1 MNCRDCQTWIEN
13 LLDGQASPETDALRE
28 HLRQCRSC
36 RRDVAAAR
44 LLLQGMTKTP
54 KARIELAPR
63 LVAAVAR
70 DRADRKRRSTYRWYA
85 IAGLA
90 ASLLFMFGFGNL
102 ASLWAK
108 KFEPPQVATTTP
120 QPPVAEPQLT
130 ERADD
135 AQKAVAK
142 LTRSVA
148 EKTKTHL
155 EVLWSAAN
163 PRDAASVFPPLPD
176 FDEPLDP
183 AAESL
188 RHAGRTVA
196 KSLEPMTNPA
206 RQAFSF
212 IAREMPVFD
221 LSR

>member
-1 MNCRDCQTWIEN
+1 MNCRDCRTWIEN
-13 LLDGQASPETDALRE
+13 LLDGQTPPETDALRE

-44 LLLQGMTKTP
+44 LLLRGMTKTP
-54 KARIELAPR
+54 KASVELAPR
-63 LVAAVAR
+63 LVAAVQR

-90 ASLLFMFGFGNL
+90 ASLLFMFGFGNM
-102 ASLWAK
+102 ASLWSK
-108 KFEPPQVATTTP
+108 KPEQNVANGTA
-120 QPPVAEPQLT
+120 QPPTVEPQLT

-163 PRDAASVFPPLPD
+163 PLDAASVFPPLPD

-196 KSLEPMTNPA
+196 QSLEPMTNPA

-221 LSR
+221 LSRQ